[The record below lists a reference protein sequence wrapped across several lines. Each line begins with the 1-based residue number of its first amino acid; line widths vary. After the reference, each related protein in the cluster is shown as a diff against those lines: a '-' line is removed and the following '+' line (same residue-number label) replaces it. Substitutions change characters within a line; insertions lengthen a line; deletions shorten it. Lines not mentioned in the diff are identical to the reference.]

1 MLSLENAM
9 SDVIQVNGQ
18 TVPLTAQSASE
29 PLLWVLREDLGL
41 VGTKFGCGQ
50 GMCGACTVHVDG
62 AAVRAC
68 LTSCESVKGRAI
80 TTVEGLAMSGK
91 LHAVQRAWA
100 ELRVPQCGY
109 CQAGQ
114 MMSAAALLR
123 TTPEPSDAQIDEAMA
138 GNLCRCGTYDRIR
151 AAIKRAAALAKEV
164 A

>member
-18 TVPLTAQSASE
+18 TVPLPTQSASE

-62 AAVRAC
+62 VAVRAC

>member
-1 MLSLENAM
+1 M

-18 TVPLTAQSASE
+18 TVPLPTQLASE

-50 GMCGACTVHVDG
+50 GLCGACTVHVDG

-80 TTVEGLAMSGK
+80 TTVEGLAISGK

-164 A
+164 T